1 MAKTWEFCPC
11 PCPLSDPP
19 PIPTNVFLHLLNSKR
34 SHVRD
39 TWLNRL
45 PKKLNS
51 SIHHD
56 PALLHSGCQAHGW
69 GIHIIEGANKV
80 AIMWLTLVT
89 VSVSFFFALLWA
101 VFMRDVQGAFG
112 IAAFIVASEA
122 ALAFSFF
129 SVYPS

>member
-1 MAKTWEFCPC
+1 MAKTWEYCPY
-11 PCPLSDPP
+11 PCPLTDPP
-19 PIPTNVFLHLLNSKR
+19 PIPTNVFLHLLDSKR

-45 PKKLNS
+45 PKKLND

-56 PALLHSGCQAHGW
+56 PALLHSGSQALGW
-69 GIHIIEGANKV
+69 GVHIIEGPNEV
-80 AIMWLTLVT
+80 AIMWLTMAT
-89 VSVSFFFALLWA
+89 ICVSFCSAVTWA
-101 VFMRDVQGAFG
+101 VVMRDVQGAFG

-129 SVYPS
+129 SVYPT